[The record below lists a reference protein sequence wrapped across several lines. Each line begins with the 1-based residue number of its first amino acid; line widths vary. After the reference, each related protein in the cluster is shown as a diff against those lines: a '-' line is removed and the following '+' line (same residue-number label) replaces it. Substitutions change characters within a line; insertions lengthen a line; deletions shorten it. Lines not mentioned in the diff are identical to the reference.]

1 MEIETTRGRFDVIDE
16 GKGTTTLVL
25 VHGFPVDA
33 DAWRADAKALS
44 SRMRVIA
51 PSMRGF
57 GGSQQK
63 GVETLSIEGMADD
76 VAAIVAALDVPGPIV
91 IGGLSMGGY
100 VAMAFARKYAEVL
113 RGVILAD
120 TRAEPDSDEARANR
134 DKAIATVEG
143 GDLAGFVN
151 GLVESALSPAT
162 RAERP
167 AVVDQ
172 VRGLMMKA
180 KPASV
185 TSALKALRDRPDATP
200 ELGAISVPVL
210 VVVGED
216 DTVTPLAA
224 AKAMIAAMPE
234 TRTQLVVI
242 PKAGHI
248 SNLEQPDAFRKAVTG
263 FVATL

>member
-25 VHGFPVDA
+25 VHGFPLDA
-33 DAWRADAKALS
+33 GAWRADAKALS
-44 SRMRVIA
+44 PRMRVIA

-57 GGSQQK
+57 GASPAARMDAL
-63 GVETLSIEGMADD
+63 TIESMADD

-100 VAMAFARKYAEVL
+100 VTMAFARKYAEVI

-120 TRAEPDSDEARANR
+120 TRAEPDDAEARASR
-134 DKAIATVEG
+134 DAAIARVSG
-143 GDLAGFVN
+143 GDLDGFVDALLER
-151 GLVESALSPAT
+151 LVSPAT

-172 VRGLMMKA
+172 VRKMMVAA
-180 KPASV
+180 KPTSV
-185 TSALKALRDRPDATP
+185 ASALRALGARPDATP
-200 ELGAISVPVL
+200 ALAAVSVPVL
-210 VVVGED
+210 VLVGED
-216 DTVTPLAA
+216 DALTPPSA
-224 AKAMIAAMPE
+224 AKALIAAMPE

-242 PKAGHI
+242 PKAGHLP
-248 SNLEQPDAFRKAVTG
+248 NLEQPDAFRKAVTS